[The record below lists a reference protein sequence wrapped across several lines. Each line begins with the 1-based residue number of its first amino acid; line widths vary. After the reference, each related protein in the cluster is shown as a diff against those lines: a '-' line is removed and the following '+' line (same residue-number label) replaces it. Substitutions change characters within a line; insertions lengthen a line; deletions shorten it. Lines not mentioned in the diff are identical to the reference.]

1 MKKIN
6 KVIVISLLFA
16 FILSIFTSDSFCGLR
31 LKAAEQLTVKLNE
44 NGFVPKESLIGTKY
58 EGCEIQEI
66 DGELYLI
73 EENGEKRSIKKVAVY
88 IAGILAGYVIDDTLV
103 YLTGYNGREIYDS
116 AVRNTVMI
124 LKNKPNINKVNFY
137 SASSQYPDS
146 YSITTGQQCVRQ
158 KNGPNYVCAY
168 SVDE

>member
-73 EENGEKRSIKKVAVY
+73 EENG
-88 IAGILAGYVIDDTLV
+88 
-103 YLTGYNGREIYDS
+103 
-116 AVRNTVMI
+116 
-124 LKNKPNINKVNFY
+124 
-137 SASSQYPDS
+137 
-146 YSITTGQQCVRQ
+146 
-158 KNGPNYVCAY
+158 
-168 SVDE
+168 